1 MARMP
6 KSFLSVD
13 IEGSERET
21 KRRKGGKSSRT
32 RINYCRALKLRLDG
46 TTYSLRKKVVQ
57 FNQKSRKKCITTKS
71 RKQMRFLKYFFCV
84 FNPSKLQKNCRK
96 IGKRQFNV

>member
-1 MARMP
+1 MQKMARMP

-57 FNQKSRKKCITTKS
+57 LNQKSRKKCITTKS
-71 RKQMRFLKYFFCV
+71 RNAKCKCDF
-84 FNPSKLQKNCRK
+84 
-96 IGKRQFNV
+96 